1 MILLMGAAGA
11 GKSIQGHQ
19 LADQYGYAYISTG
32 EIFRVLITGKRRN
45 EMLEGKFLSDEEVI
59 RVVDKVLE
67 LIDTKEQFIL
77 DGFPR
82 TQPQVDWLLDQAA
95 AGRFALPVVIDL
107 EITEEVVRERL
118 YRRGRLDD
126 NEQAIAHRYQQYQAV
141 TRPLLDYMKQKGV
154 AVFAIDADRTPQD
167 IHLDIVH
174 TLQLDITKQPEQDA
188 AAITL

>member
-45 EMLEGKFLSDEEVI
+45 EMLEGKLLSDEEVI
-59 RVVDKVLE
+59 RVVDTVLA

-82 TQPQVDWLLDQAA
+82 TQPQVDWLLEQHR
-95 AGRFALPVVIDL
+95 AGRFNLPTVINL
-107 EITEEVVRERL
+107 EVTEAVIRGRL
-118 YRRGRLDD
+118 QKRGRLDD
-126 NEQAIAHRYQQYQAV
+126 NDEAISYRYEQYQAV
-141 TRPLLDYMKQKGV
+141 TRPLLQYLQAKGV
-154 AVFAIDADRTPQD
+154 EVVDIDADRDPQAVHRD
-167 IHLDIVH
+167 ILRALGHLF
-174 TLQLDITKQPEQDA
+174 ITNHNY
-188 AAITL
+188 

>member
-1 MILLMGAAGA
+1 MILLMGTAGA

-45 EMLEGKFLSDEEVI
+45 EMLEGKLLSDEEVI

-82 TQPQVDWLLDQAA
+82 TKPQVDWLLEQHK
-95 AGRFALPVVIDL
+95 AGRFALPTVINL
-107 EITEEVVRERL
+107 EITEDVIRDRL
-118 YRRGRLDD
+118 HKRGRLDD
-126 NEQAIAHRYQQYQAV
+126 TESAISLRFQQYQAV
-141 TRPLLDYMKQKGV
+141 TRPLLAYMQEKGIEV
-154 AVFAIDADRTPQD
+154 NDVDADRDPQVIHRD
-167 IHLDIVH
+167 ILRALGHLFISNKDLVN
-174 TLQLDITKQPEQDA
+174 
-188 AAITL
+188 